1 MNAIDS
7 DPGARRISY
16 FTLVWRELSR
26 DRLAVAGLWSVGGL
40 FALAVGA
47 PLISQNQPFW
57 LCDAAGCSSPWLRGL
72 FDRLVF
78 ESSVDIF
85 YNLLLVLAPVY
96 VLTRALLRHALGA
109 RFESSRKRLGIGFGL
124 LFVALFLALS
134 PARFGAFENPLHF
147 SREVKNQRLAVED
160 ARAAGR
166 HVSALFPPHRYS
178 YRETNP
184 SESLA
189 PPNAAHWL
197 GTDAEGRDVFARML
211 YGARISLSI
220 GVVAVGLYV
229 LIGIVIGA
237 LAGYFGGWV
246 DTLLSR
252 LIEIMLCFPTFF
264 LILTLAALIKE
275 RSIFHVM
282 LIIGV
287 TSWTNVARLVR
298 AEFLKHKGLEYAQA
312 ARALGIP
319 VRRII
324 FSHIL
329 PNASAPVLVAAT
341 FGVASAILIESSLSF
356 LGVGDPSVPS
366 WGETLN
372 AGRVDQRLWLILAPG
387 LAIFFVVTV
396 FNLIGEGLRDAL
408 DPKLRR

>member
-1 MNAIDS
+1 MNA
-7 DPGARRISY
+7 PGSEPAARRISY

-47 PLISQNQPFW
+47 PLLSHNQPFV
-57 LCDAAGCSSPWLRGL
+57 LHDASGWSSPWLRGL

-78 ESSVDIF
+78 ESAVDVF
-85 YNLLLVLAPVY
+85 FNLLLVLAPLY
-96 VLTRALLRHALGA
+96 ALA
-109 RFESSRKRLGIGFGL
+109 RFVLRRVALARFDAVRQRLGVGFAL
-124 LFVALFLALS
+124 LFVALFLAVT
-134 PARFGAFENPLHF
+134 PARFGTLENPLHY
-147 SREVKNQRLAVED
+147 SYAVENQREAVEQ
-160 ARAAGR
+160 ARAAG
-166 HVSALFPPHRYS
+166 HAVTAIFPPHRYS
-178 YRETNP
+178 FRETNP
-184 SESLA
+184 GESLI
-189 PPNAAHWL
+189 PPNARHWL

-229 LIGIVIGA
+229 LIGVVIGA

-246 DTLLSR
+246 DTVLSR
-252 LIEIMLCFPTFF
+252 LIEIMICFPTFF
-264 LILTLAALIKE
+264 LILTLAALIEE

-282 LIIGV
+282 VIIGV
-287 TSWTNVARLVR
+287 TSWTGVARLVR
-298 AEFLKHKGLEYAQA
+298 AEFLKQKGLEYAQA

-319 VRRII
+319 VHRVI
-324 FSHIL
+324 FAHIL
-329 PNASAPVLVAAT
+329 PNASAPVLVSAT

-356 LGVGDPSVPS
+356 LGIGDPTVPS

-372 AGRVDQRLWLILAPG
+372 AGRIDQRLWLILAPG

-408 DPKLRR
+408 DPKLRH